1 MTLIKSDP
9 SLLSYL
15 FHKGRFEV
23 PWHQRYYDWMN
34 ENVAELLQDIDEAFR
49 EDRKCYFLGT
59 IILVEKLGNVWEIND
74 GQQRM
79 VTFSLICA
87 RLARIF
93 CDGVDTRSEA
103 IALRILFDISE
114 THTYRLSESDDLVPR
129 LTPPYNDKSRY
140 NLMIRGKNIGTNGK
154 LTAAWKEIDKY
165 FLSMDAAK
173 AKQIFYFIIDKL
185 EIVYLTILEE
195 LDPNSIFETL
205 NARGK
210 PLGELDLIR
219 NHIYSFFSS
228 SEEKARRDTVHDSL
242 ERLRVQLREDK
253 KEANALEYMRC
264 CLQCRYGFLPDRSF
278 YRETK
283 EKIKADCIRSSTSGA
298 DYVFELVE
306 DTSCSDKVEV
316 FHVISNPSENDS
328 LIEYFLRDSNQGG
341 KSRNLFVFLRELR
354 KYTVTRPI
362 VFALMNHYTQE
373 KDGRKKKRIA
383 KFVHTRMKLL
393 TSFVIRTAFVAQKF
407 EPSHFESEF
416 SDLAQKIMFAETL
429 DSIPFAR
436 VLRDRDE
443 HGVFDDSSF
452 IEKIKQATVRDNTKA
467 KRFFLGLVYQQ
478 QPDIIA
484 VNETRYTVE
493 HILPKSDTH
502 LSGWPNFDQRE
513 HADNA
518 FLFGNLTLLGGT
530 DNKPGN
536 AANSSFSRKKEIYK
550 NSAISLTRDIAKIS
564 DWSPVEIHKRQNELV
579 KLAAKVWDL
588 PDVE

>member
-1 MTLIKSDP
+1 MTLIRSES

-23 PWHQRYYDWMN
+23 PWHQRYYDWKS
-34 ENVAELLQDIDEAFR
+34 ENVAELLQDIDEAFK
-49 EDRKCYFLGT
+49 ENRKCYFLGT
-59 IILVEKLGNVWEIND
+59 IILVEKPGNVWEIND

-79 VTFSLICA
+79 VTFSLICG
-87 RLARIF
+87 RLVRIF
-93 CDGVDTRSEA
+93 CDGIDTRSEA
-103 IALRILFDISE
+103 IALRILFDVSE
-114 THTYRLSESDDLVPR
+114 THTHCLSEADDLVPR

-165 FLSMDAAK
+165 FLSMDAIK
-173 AKQIFYFIIDKL
+173 AKKIFDFLINNL
-185 EIVYLTILEE
+185 EIAYLTIPEE
-195 LDPNSIFETL
+195 LDPNSVFETL

-210 PLGELDLIR
+210 PLGGLDLIR
-219 NHIYSFFSS
+219 NHIYSFFSNG
-228 SEEKARRDTVHDSL
+228 EEKARRNTVHDNL

-253 KEANALEYMRC
+253 NETNALEYMRC

-283 EKIKADCIRSSTSGA
+283 EKIKAGYSHSSISRP

-306 DTSCSDKVEV
+306 DISCRDKIEI
-316 FHVISNPSENDS
+316 FHVVSNSSENDS
-328 LIEYFLRDSNQGG
+328 LVEYFLRDSGQSG

-362 VFALMNHYTQE
+362 VFALMNYYAQE

-393 TSFVIRTAFVAQKF
+393 TSFVLRTSFVAQKF

-416 SDLAQKIMFAETL
+416 SELAHKIMSAESL
-429 DSIPFAR
+429 DSVPVAC

-443 HGVFDDSSF
+443 HGVFDNSNF
-452 IEKIKQATVRDNTKA
+452 IEKIKQATIRDNTKA
-467 KRFFLGLVYQQ
+467 KRFLLGLVYRQ
-478 QPDIIA
+478 QPELIG
-484 VNETRYTVE
+484 VNEARYTVE

-502 LSGWPNFDQRE
+502 LSGWPNFNQRE
-513 HADNA
+513 HADNVDRI
-518 FLFGNLTLLGGT
+518 GNLILLRKT
-530 DNKPGN
+530 DNNPG
-536 AANSSFSRKKEIYK
+536 AADNGSFSRKKGIYK
-550 NSAISLTRDIAKIS
+550 NSTISLVCDIAEVP
-564 DWSPVEIHKRQNELV
+564 DWSPMEIHKRQVQLA
-579 KLAAKVWDL
+579 KLAAKVWEL
-588 PDVE
+588 PDVQ

>member
-1 MTLIKSDP
+1 MTLIKSDS

-23 PWHQRYYDWMN
+23 PWHQRYYGWVN

-49 EDRKCYFLGT
+49 ENRKCYFLGT
-59 IILVEKLGNVWEIND
+59 IILVERPGSIWEIND

-93 CDGVDTRSEA
+93 SDGVDTRSEA
-103 IALRILFDISE
+103 IALRILFDIPE
-114 THTYRLSESDDLVPR
+114 THTYCLSESDDLVPR
-129 LTPPYNDKSRY
+129 LTTPYNDKSRY
-140 NLMIRGKNIGTNGK
+140 HLMIRGKNIGTNGK

-165 FLSMDAAK
+165 FLSMDTAK
-173 AKQIFYFIIDKL
+173 AKQIFNFIINKL
-185 EIVYLTILEE
+185 EIAYLIIPDE

-210 PLGELDLIR
+210 PLGGLDLIR

-253 KEANALEYMRC
+253 KETNALEYMRC
-264 CLQCRYGFLPDRSF
+264 CLQCTYGFLPDRSF

-283 EKIKADCIRSSTSGA
+283 EKIKAGYSRSTSGP
-298 DYVFELVE
+298 DYVFKLVE
-306 DTSCSDKVEV
+306 DISCGDKVEV
-316 FHVISNPSENDS
+316 FHIISNPSENDS
-328 LIEYFLRDSNQGG
+328 LVEYFLHDSNQRG
-341 KSRNLFVFLRELR
+341 KSRHLFVFLRELR

-362 VFALMNHYTQE
+362 VFALMNHYAQE

-416 SDLAQKIMFAETL
+416 SDLAQKIMSTESL
-429 DSIPFAR
+429 DTIPFAR

-443 HGVFDDSSF
+443 YGVFDDSSF
-452 IEKIKQATVRDNTKA
+452 IEKIKQATIRDNTKA
-467 KRFFLGLVYQQ
+467 KRFLLGLVYQQ
-478 QPDIIA
+478 QPEIIA
-484 VNETRYTVE
+484 VNEARYTVE

-502 LSGWPNFDQRE
+502 LSGWPNFDERE
-513 HADNA
+513 HAENA
-518 FLFGNLTLLGGT
+518 FLIGNLTLLGGT

-536 AANSSFSRKKEIYK
+536 ATNSSFSRKKEIYK
-550 NSAISLTRDIAKIS
+550 NSAIALTRDIAMVS
-564 DWSPVEIHKRQNELV
+564 DWSPAEIQKRQEYLA
-579 KLAAKVWDL
+579 KLAARVWEL
-588 PDVE
+588 PDVS